1 VTKNILVQYRDLK
14 QEAKD
19 LRRRIDATRRQLL
32 ALENGGTVFDTVR
45 GTRKDGTIGGI
56 RVEGFP
62 DREYRYRQA
71 ALRRYLERLE
81 NTEARLLSLLEEAE
95 GVIDQIPDSF
105 MRRIVRLRVMDDLS
119 WQQVARAM
127 GGGNT
132 ADSVRKAFDRFF
144 AEI

>member
-1 VTKNILVQYRDLK
+1 MTKNILMQYRDLK

-32 ALENGGTVFDTVR
+32 ALENGGTVYDTVR

-62 DREYRYRQA
+62 DREYRRRQA

-81 NTEARLLSLLEEAE
+81 KTEARLLSLLEEAE
-95 GVIDQIPDSF
+95 TTIDRIPDSF
-105 MRRIVRLRVMDDLS
+105 MRCIVRLRVMDDLS
-119 WQQVARAM
+119 WRQVAQRM
-127 GGGNT
+127 GGSNT
-132 ADSVRKAFDRFF
+132 EDSVRKAFDRFF